1 MKIIYAIPVLLMLS
15 GASCQTKVD
24 MPDYPANTLIE
35 CPEIQKLVVD
45 AQANGVPLKDYY
57 LAKSEL
63 NKQYADC
70 ATIHNELVRFI
81 KEQQAQKK

>member
-1 MKIIYAIPVLLMLS
+1 MKLYYAFPILLMLMGS
-15 GASCQTKVD
+15 SCQTKVD
-24 MPDYPANTLIE
+24 PPNYPANTLVE

-45 AQANGVPLKDYY
+45 AQSKGVTLKDYY

-81 KEQQAQKK
+81 KEQQSKNK